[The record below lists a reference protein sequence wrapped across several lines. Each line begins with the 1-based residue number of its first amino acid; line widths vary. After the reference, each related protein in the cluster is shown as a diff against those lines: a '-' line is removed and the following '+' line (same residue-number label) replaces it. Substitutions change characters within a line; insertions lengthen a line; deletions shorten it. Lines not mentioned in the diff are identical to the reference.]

1 VSIDKNKVTELLGN
15 YRSYLQA
22 VYNYEHYKPLPSA
35 SIANY
40 NPMPS
45 GSGATELFF
54 DRTGK
59 AADMGFTSMLDH
71 YDHQMYVAIVSI
83 IAFTVEQVLTDDEQ
97 YVIKKKWLDRNP
109 MELYKIAIVKECNE
123 STVGRWHK
131 KALSKLAVAFSPITA
146 VPHIENFD
154 KVV

>member
-22 VYNYEHYKPLPSA
+22 IYNYEHYKPLPSA

-40 NPMPS
+40 SAMPS

-59 AADMGFTSMLDH
+59 AADMGFTSALDN
-71 YDHQMYVAIVSI
+71 YDHEMYVAIVTI
-83 IAFTVEQVLTDDEQ
+83 IQFTVSQVLNDDER
-97 YVIKKKWLDRNP
+97 YVITHKWLERNT
-109 MELYKIAIVKECNE
+109 LDLCKIAIIKDKDE
-123 STVGRWHK
+123 STIRRWHR
-131 KALSKLAVAFSPITA
+131 KALKKLSIAFSGIPV
-146 VPHIENFD
+146 VPHIEKFD

>member
-1 VSIDKNKVTELLGN
+1 VSLDKNKVTELLGN

-131 KALSKLAVAFSPITA
+131 KALSKLAVAFSPITV